1 MKTKLS
7 ISIDSSLLQK
17 IDNLVELGIFRS
29 RSHAIDFSIVGAKY
43 GRGRL
48 KEKGWTPKGPRA

>member
-43 GRGRL
+43 GR
-48 KEKGWTPKGPRA
+48 